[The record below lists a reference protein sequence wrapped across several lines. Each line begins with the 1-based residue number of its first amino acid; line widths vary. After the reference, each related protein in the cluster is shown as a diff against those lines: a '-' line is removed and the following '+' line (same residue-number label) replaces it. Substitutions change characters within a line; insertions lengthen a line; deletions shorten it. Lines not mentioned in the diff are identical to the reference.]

1 MAEPGAGKEAQL
13 WASQLPHL
21 EAAALLVQLLAQLLS
36 QQHSSSS
43 SSSQQHQ
50 QQGDSGMEGSR
61 PEPPAPAAL
70 STEAAVF
77 GAQALALR
85 RCAHLGCSNMSGG
98 DFGLR
103 HPSKQCTGCRTVRYC
118 GTACQGADWPA
129 HRRACRALKAV
140 ADPAT

>member
-1 MAEPGAGKEAQL
+1 VR
-13 WASQLPHL
+13 ASQLPHP
-21 EAAALLVQLLAQLLS
+21 EAAALLAQLLVRLLPQQPSSSSGS
-36 QQHSSSS
+36 QQHP
-43 SSSQQHQ
+43 QQEE
-50 QQGDSGMEGSR
+50 SGMEGSR
-61 PEPPAPAAL
+61 SEPPAPAAL

-85 RCAHLGCSNMSGG
+85 RCAHLGCSNLSGD

-129 HRRACRALKAV
+129 HRRACRARKAV
-140 ADPAT
+140 ADLAT